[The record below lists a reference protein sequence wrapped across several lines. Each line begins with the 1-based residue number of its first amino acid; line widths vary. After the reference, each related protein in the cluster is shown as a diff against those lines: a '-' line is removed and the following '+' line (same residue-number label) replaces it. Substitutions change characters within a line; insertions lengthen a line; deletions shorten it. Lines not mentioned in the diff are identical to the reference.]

1 MNLKLIALI
10 LVSVIA
16 LWPDKTMSEDFK
28 SAQSR
33 HPRVK
38 AARAEKDA
46 SVKRL
51 FAQKKIPFPP
61 RRVFLRAFKRE
72 RVIELWVSR
81 AASGAFELLKEY
93 TFCASSGALGPK
105 RRQGDGQIP
114 EGFYHIDRF
123 NPASNFYLSLG
134 LNYPNQ
140 SDRILGASGRLGGDI
155 FIHGDCVTIGCIPI
169 TDDLIKELYIIAV
182 EARSVG
188 QREIPAHLFPTRMN
202 EAGMKFLERQTNNAA
217 LRAFWMN
224 IKEGYD
230 FFEKD
235 RRLPVVTVD
244 RQGSYRFN

>member
-1 MNLKLIALI
+1 MNFKLISLI
-10 LVSVIA
+10 LVSAIT
-16 LWPDKTMSEDFK
+16 LSTGKTMTEDFK
-28 SAQSR
+28 SAQSK

-38 AARAEKDA
+38 VALAEKEA
-46 SVKRL
+46 SIKRL
-51 FAQKKIPFPP
+51 FEQKKIPWPP

-81 AASGAFELLKEY
+81 TASGAFELLKEY
-93 TFCASSGALGPK
+93 SFCASSGAFGPK

-140 SDRILGASGRLGGDI
+140 SDRILGANGKLGGDI

-182 EARSVG
+182 EARSSG
-188 QREIPAHLFPTRMN
+188 QREIPVHLFPTRMN
-202 EAGMKFLERQTNNAA
+202 DSGMKFLEKQTTDSA
-217 LRAFWMN
+217 LRAFWTN

-230 FFEKD
+230 FFEQNH
-235 RRLPVVTVD
+235 RLPVVTVD
-244 RQGSYRFN
+244 RRGRYVFR

>member
-1 MNLKLIALI
+1 MTFNLIPLSLALGII
-10 LVSVIA
+10 LSSG
-16 LWPDKTMSEDFK
+16 KTMAQDFK
-28 SAQSR
+28 STQSK

-38 AARAEKDA
+38 TALAEKEA

-51 FAQKKIPFPP
+51 FEQRGIPYPP

-72 RVIELWVSR
+72 RIIELWVSR
-81 AASGAFELLKEY
+81 AESGAFELLKQY
-93 TFCASSGALGPK
+93 PFCASSGALGPK

-140 SDRILGASGRLGGDI
+140 SDRILGASGKWGGDI

-169 TDDLIKELYIIAV
+169 TDDLIKELYLIAI
-182 EARSVG
+182 EARSAG
-188 QREIPAHLFPTRMN
+188 QREIPVHLFPTRMN
-202 EAGMKFLERQTNNAA
+202 ESGMKILERQTADSA
-217 LRAFWMN
+217 LRAFWTN

-230 FFEKD
+230 FFEKNH
-235 RRLPVVTVD
+235 RLPAVTVD
-244 RQGSYRFN
+244 RQGRYQFK

>member
-1 MNLKLIALI
+1 MA
-10 LVSVIA
+10 
-16 LWPDKTMSEDFK
+16 EDFK

-38 AARAEKDA
+38 AAMAEKEA

-51 FAQKKIPFPP
+51 FAQKKIPYPP

-72 RVIELWVSR
+72 RIIELWVSR
-81 AASGAFELLKEY
+81 TASGAFELLKEY
-93 TFCASSGALGPK
+93 SFCASSGALGPK
-105 RRQGDGQIP
+105 RREGDGQIP
-114 EGFYHIDRF
+114 EGFYHVDRF
-123 NPASNFYLSLG
+123 NPASSFYLSLG

-169 TDDLIKELYIIAV
+169 TDDLIKELYLIAV
-182 EARSVG
+182 EARSAG

-202 EAGMKFLERQTNNAA
+202 EAGMKFLERQTSDSK
-217 LRAFWMN
+217 LRAFWTN

-230 FFEKD
+230 YFEKD

-244 RQGSYRFN
+244 RQGRYVFR

>member
-1 MNLKLIALI
+1 MNFKLISLI
-10 LVSVIA
+10 LVSAIT
-16 LWPDKTMSEDFK
+16 LSTGKTMTEDFK
-28 SAQSR
+28 SAQSK

-38 AARAEKDA
+38 VALAEKGA
-46 SVKRL
+46 CIKRL
-51 FAQKKIPFPP
+51 FEQKKIPWPP

-72 RVIELWVSR
+72 RIIELWVSR
-81 AASGAFELLKEY
+81 TANGAFELLKEY
-93 TFCASSGALGPK
+93 SFCASSGSFGPK

-114 EGFYHIDRF
+114 EGFYHVDRF

-140 SDRILGASGRLGGDI
+140 SDRILGASGKLGGDI

-182 EARSVG
+182 EARSAG

-202 EAGMKFLERQTNNAA
+202 NSGMKFLEKQTTDSA
-217 LRAFWMN
+217 LRAFWSN

-230 FFEKD
+230 FFEKNHH
-235 RRLPVVTVD
+235 LPVVTVD
-244 RQGSYRFN
+244 RQGRYKFN